1 MVEDGGAM
9 MDGRRADHSD
19 ERERPARDPLRLADP
34 GCAEAIAALLGASH
48 EDAPFRHAGA
58 PVPRLTL
65 RNAALGVPVRLDLW
79 PALARVDVA
88 LGDCFFV
95 FTGIE
100 EVLPIP
106 GVEVLFRRSSPR
118 GFLFVTVAG
127 AVSLKC

>member
-1 MVEDGGAM
+1 M
-9 MDGRRADHSD
+9 
-19 ERERPARDPLRLADP
+19 
-34 GCAEAIAALLGASH
+34 
-48 EDAPFRHAGA
+48 
-58 PVPRLTL
+58 PRLTL
-65 RNAALGVPVRLDLW
+65 RNTSLGVPMRLDLW

-95 FTGIE
+95 FTGIA

-118 GFLFVTVAG
+118 GFLFVTVDG